1 MRSGLAGVTLA
12 VLALA
17 VMVLGYGSLFTV
29 YQTHQALVVSLGQPV
44 RVVTDPGINF
54 KAPLIDSVIPI
65 DKRILDL
72 EAPVQE
78 VIASD
83 QKRLV
88 VDAFARYRIREPQ
101 EKMHAYAARP
111 SLECTSKT
119 GSDHAHFILHA
130 GSACRVFF

>member
-29 YQTHQALVVSLGQPV
+29 YQTHQALVVRLGQPV

-54 KAPLIDSVIPI
+54 KVPLIDSVIPI

-88 VDAFARYRIREPQ
+88 VDAFAHYRIREPLKFYQ
-101 EKMHAYAARP
+101 TVGTIQGEYRKYGGV
-111 SLECTSKT
+111 SNVDIDGK
-119 GSDHAHFILHA
+119 
-130 GSACRVFF
+130 